1 MRPPAAPRYRA
12 RARLGGHPR
21 RRDARRREPRAGHR
35 GRAPRAD
42 RRGGCARARAE
53 QDCVDSVITLLAVG
67 LGGDVP
73 KTPETRGRAW
83 HTCHSAGSSTTTR
96 PSAMLSRNTSHSCT
110 RRRSSHPFCSTEIWK
125 GDVGIC
131 IGHQK
136 SESACFNKAWVLL
149 FSNLLNPESK
159 SCRRFLLFARAEHM
173 GCDLHDL
180 KSASLHRNL

>member
-1 MRPPAAPRYRA
+1 MW
-12 RARLGGHPR
+12 
-21 RRDARRREPRAGHR
+21 
-35 GRAPRAD
+35 
-42 RRGGCARARAE
+42 
-53 QDCVDSVITLLAVG
+53 
-67 LGGDVP
+67 DV
-73 KTPETRGRAW
+73 TPVFL
-83 HTCHSAGSSTTTR
+83 C
-96 PSAMLSRNTSHSCT
+96 PSRNSALDFREHRDL
-110 RRRSSHPFCSTEIWK
+110 RRLFAFCQSRFLPDRHLPQKSAETQLSPFAVFSWFWLASGSAPHPFSSTEIWK

-149 FSNLLNPESK
+149 ISNLLNPESK